1 MVTFKLDNIQE
12 ISLLKDNYC
21 LVNDSIEKFIAEDTF
36 NRSLNKS
43 LYDDMNKT
51 KEEPAIKHYINA
63 YNGIIPI
70 WVALISISFGTLLK
84 LIDCLATVKLNE
96 FMEGKPYKK
105 PKGAK
110 DPSKVDLKVIH
121 MLCNKISYHS
131 NILGKRSP
139 YIVKG
144 RSWSIFLLGYISIC
158 YWSNFLFNKNIT
170 LPLRQKI
177 DEIIEETNIE
187 YN

>member
-12 ISLLKDNYC
+12 ISLLIDNYC

-84 LIDCLATVKLNE
+84 LIDCLTTV
-96 FMEGKPYKK
+96 
-105 PKGAK
+105 
-110 DPSKVDLKVIH
+110 
-121 MLCNKISYHS
+121 
-131 NILGKRSP
+131 
-139 YIVKG
+139 
-144 RSWSIFLLGYISIC
+144 
-158 YWSNFLFNKNIT
+158 
-170 LPLRQKI
+170 
-177 DEIIEETNIE
+177 
-187 YN
+187 